1 MVVAQKDRD
10 RSQERTMRL
19 PDDGSLS
26 ETGTRVNLRFGKRLE
41 KNGISTSSKLLRPA
55 DGMFLVDVN
64 VRTSSIGST

>member
-41 KNGISTSSKLLRPA
+41 KNGIPRHPNYLGLQMECSSLTS
-55 DGMFLVDVN
+55 MFE
-64 VRTSSIGST
+64 RHQ